1 MIENLFYFSNI
12 NKIGGVETFFYNLSR
27 LHGNLTVLYNTG
39 DPGQVKRLS
48 ELVQVLKFNGDR
60 IKCKR
65 AFFNYNCDI
74 FDFIDAEERYQIIHA
89 DYKEQNLKPDARIN
103 NYIAVSK
110 VAAEHFKEATGKTAE
125 VIYNPVYIDKP
136 KRVLRLVS
144 ATRLTPEKGAER
156 MKRAADILNKKGIPF
171 IWQVFTNNTFQH
183 ESILT
188 RKPCLNVIDYIKDA
202 DFLVQLSD
210 TEAFCF
216 SVAEALTVGTPVIVT
231 PCPVYEEI
239 GVNKDNA
246 IILPFDF
253 DDIDETELYKKRKFK
268 YSAPAET
275 WGELLTGKATYDPD
289 EKVNVL
295 TIKNYFDIE
304 QQRQILAGEEQT
316 VTASR
321 AAYLE
326 AVGVVKT
333 GIFKKKV

>member
-1 MIENLFYFSNI
+1 MIDNLFYFSNI

-89 DYKEQNLKPDARIN
+89 DYKEQNLKPDARIK

-171 IWQVFTNNTFQH
+171 VWQVFTNNTFQH
-183 ESILT
+183 
-188 RKPCLNVIDYIKDA
+188 
-202 DFLVQLSD
+202 
-210 TEAFCF
+210 
-216 SVAEALTVGTPVIVT
+216 
-231 PCPVYEEI
+231 
-239 GVNKDNA
+239 
-246 IILPFDF
+246 
-253 DDIDETELYKKRKFK
+253 
-268 YSAPAET
+268 
-275 WGELLTGKATYDPD
+275 
-289 EKVNVL
+289 
-295 TIKNYFDIE
+295 
-304 QQRQILAGEEQT
+304 
-316 VTASR
+316 
-321 AAYLE
+321 
-326 AVGVVKT
+326 
-333 GIFKKKV
+333 